1 MRTRDLHAQDR
12 GKTENNRLIERIGRN
27 MSTRNQRK
35 REEGVA
41 LITAVLILII
51 VATVAVSA
59 LKGSEE
65 ELRAGGRSR
74 SAMTS
79 FYAAEAGIDYAENR
93 VRPPR
98 DLTAFN
104 FTLSDGTTVQSR
116 KREESAPQDIA
127 DEGLGNPPPGYSI
140 NIGSGFQNELFNLN
154 VTASRPSTP
163 TSEIEVKMGILTTNA
178 GAY

>member
-1 MRTRDLHAQDR
+1 MN
-12 GKTENNRLIERIGRN
+12 K
-27 MSTRNQRK
+27 RK
-35 REEGVA
+35 EGIA
-41 LITAVLILII
+41 LITAVLILIM

-74 SAMTS
+74 STMTS
-79 FYAAEAGIDYAENR
+79 FYAAEAGIDYAQNR
-93 VRPPR
+93 VRAPR
-98 DLTAFN
+98 DLTAFS

-116 KREESAPQDIA
+116 KREQGTPQDIA

-140 NIGSGFQNELFNLN
+140 NIGSGFQNELFSLN
-154 VTASRPSTP
+154 VTASRPNIP
-163 TSEIEVKMGILTTNA
+163 TSEIELKVGFLTTNA

>member
-1 MRTRDLHAQDR
+1 MDTRTQ
-12 GKTENNRLIERIGRN
+12 
-27 MSTRNQRK
+27 QK

-51 VATVAVSA
+51 VATVAVSS

-74 SAMTS
+74 SAMNA

-93 VRPPR
+93 VRAPR
-98 DLTAFN
+98 DLSAFS

-116 KREESAPQDIA
+116 KREQGTPQDIV
-127 DEGLGNPPPGYSI
+127 DEGLGNPPAGYSI

-154 VTASRPSTP
+154 VTASRPNLP
-163 TSEIEVKMGILTTNA
+163 TSEIEVKVGILTTNA

>member
-1 MRTRDLHAQDR
+1 MDIRKL
-12 GKTENNRLIERIGRN
+12 
-27 MSTRNQRK
+27 RK
-35 REEGVA
+35 RKEGVA

-51 VATVAVSA
+51 VATVAVTA
-59 LKGSEE
+59 LKGTEE

-116 KREESAPQDIA
+116 KREQGTPQDIV
-127 DEGLGNPPPGYSI
+127 DEGLGNPPAGYSI

-154 VTASRPSTP
+154 VTASRPNSP
-163 TSEIEVKMGILTTNA
+163 TSEIEVKVGLLTTNA

>member
-1 MRTRDLHAQDR
+1 M
-12 GKTENNRLIERIGRN
+12 
-27 MSTRNQRK
+27 RK
-35 REEGVA
+35 REEGIA

-74 SAMTS
+74 STMSS

-98 DLTAFN
+98 DLTAFG

-116 KREESAPQDIA
+116 KREVGTPQDIV
-127 DEGLGNPPPGYSI
+127 DDGLGNPPAGYSI

-154 VTASRPSTP
+154 VTASKPGSP
-163 TSEIEVKMGILTTNA
+163 TSEIEVKVGLLTTNA

>member
-1 MRTRDLHAQDR
+1 M
-12 GKTENNRLIERIGRN
+12 N
-27 MSTRNQRK
+27 TRNPRK

-41 LITAVLILII
+41 LITAVLILIM

-59 LKGSEE
+59 LKSSEE

-74 SAMTS
+74 STMNS
-79 FYAAEAGIDYAENR
+79 FYAAEAGIDYAKNR
-93 VRPPR
+93 IRAPR

-116 KREESAPQDIA
+116 KREQGTPQDIS
-127 DEGLGNPPPGYSI
+127 DEGLGNPPAGYSI
-140 NIGSGFQNELFNLN
+140 NIGSGFQNELFSLN
-154 VTASRPSTP
+154 VTASRPNTP
-163 TSEIEVKMGILTTNA
+163 TSEIEVKVGLLTTNA